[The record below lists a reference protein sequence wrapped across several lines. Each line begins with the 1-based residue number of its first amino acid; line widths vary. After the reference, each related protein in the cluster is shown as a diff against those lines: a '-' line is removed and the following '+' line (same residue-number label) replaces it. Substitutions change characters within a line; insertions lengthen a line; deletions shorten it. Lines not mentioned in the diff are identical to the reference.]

1 MLNKEYTLKINDI
14 DNIILKLLE
23 ERKDLR
29 KRQLLLK
36 LYNKLIIYNKNILK
50 ESIKKW
56 ICIVRI
62 QKNKKIA
69 KWIERRYL
77 ISETRNKYKK
87 LINLYRVFYY
97 KHELQYILDELI
109 YYKNNLK
116 IELFKN
122 VNIILDRIIY
132 FRYADFFWEQWIN
145 NIKKSI

>member
-29 KRQLLLK
+29 KIQLLLK

-62 QKNKKIA
+62 SKNIKIA

-87 LINLYRVFYY
+87 LINLYRVF
-97 KHELQYILDELI
+97 
-109 YYKNNLK
+109 
-116 IELFKN
+116 
-122 VNIILDRIIY
+122 
-132 FRYADFFWEQWIN
+132 
-145 NIKKSI
+145 